1 MTEFKYKSR
10 KEQKA
15 MSMEELGLY
24 KRGQRKYEFEQG
36 IPMKGIKRRRL
47 LHPLIDLILKANR
60 IGNHQKLTVLKNG
73 SKPKSLRDLF
83 TPTIYAF
90 THIGGSDV
98 ESMVEA
104 ADRHA
109 YLFFGDPE
117 PMYKDKEVNLLVF
130 LNGSIDFNTKD
141 KDDRKI
147 SFFRGKELLSR
158 RGRLIIFVEGAWNVF
173 EHLPVMKIFPGAS
186 KMAIEVDKEK
196 RFNVDIVPG
205 AIEQYGDEFVVS
217 FGNRIKTNKHMDP
230 KELDK
235 RIRDELA
242 TLKYEIFETQPPLEV
257 TPTTNAMVWENVTVS
272 EELALQ
278 KEYDEIYRQGII
290 DRRSGYSTLEDI
302 YRDMYKDPNETTAH
316 ELIGETQNK
325 LDTIKKISFLRQEVD
340 ELISKIRA
348 LIEKLQTQN
357 PSVENKKRSR
367 VEISISARLI
377 AAEIAITGRLIEEK
391 IAKIR
396 QMIEFLDDREK
407 QPDEDYDFDN
417 TTVQRYTELQ
427 NRIDNLNQIKNTL
440 LSLGMPSEFN
450 IDSSIQNS
458 EKRISLN

>member
-1 MTEFKYKSR
+1 
-10 KEQKA
+10 
-15 MSMEELGLY
+15 
-24 KRGQRKYEFEQG
+24 
-36 IPMKGIKRRRL
+36 
-47 LHPLIDLILKANR
+47 
-60 IGNHQKLTVLKNG
+60 
-73 SKPKSLRDLF
+73 
-83 TPTIYAF
+83 
-90 THIGGSDV
+90 
-98 ESMVEA
+98 
-104 ADRHA
+104 
-109 YLFFGDPE
+109 
-117 PMYKDKEVNLLVF
+117 
-130 LNGSIDFNTKD
+130 
-141 KDDRKI
+141 
-147 SFFRGKELLSR
+147 
-158 RGRLIIFVEGAWNVF
+158 
-173 EHLPVMKIFPGAS
+173 
-186 KMAIEVDKEK
+186 
-196 RFNVDIVPG
+196 
-205 AIEQYGDEFVVS
+205 
-217 FGNRIKTNKHMDP
+217 MDP

-257 TPTTNAMVWENVTVS
+257 TPTTNAMVWENVSVS